1 MRKGC
6 WLSAPTKDFERQLLQ
21 GRLVEG
27 AFEETQ
33 EGGIGSTDGAR
44 PIHRGDGDGGGME
57 QAREAKFRRARLAGF
72 PRRAVEHERI
82 SEAAIAAA
90 LGEAV
95 QDAHGQAR
103 AVGLEEVDVEAAGG
117 ERRLTPAG
125 AGDERGRIL
134 RHDPV
139 ELERRG
145 REFGE
150 IDAEPLGERGV
161 EIIDAAFGIGGKEAR
176 RRIVEIGDRLLH
188 LLEARLLA
196 LPILGD
202 LVHLPDHERR
212 LAPGAGIGRQG
223 THLDAEPLRRGLVLG
238 VAWERYAEFFF
249 QRAALLGGARQAEDG
264 LGERRAA
271 GEGTVGRGHRGI
283 GLEPEQ
289 AAIGLVGIEHP
300 AGAVGDQRPL
310 RQIVDEGL
318 GDVVTREALAE
329 MQDAD
334 GAREQAEHADHGKPG
349 EDREHEG
356 LGHLARHHGEPD
368 GRHREREREQDHEPD
383 AAVPFA
389 PIGCGL
395 DIAHGRLDIRHDT
408 KLSDSIR
415 LRAGHSGAPVLAGSR
430 SDRAPPSPGCKR
442 CPPSHAILAPWL
454 KIC

>member
-1 MRKGC
+1 M
-6 WLSAPTKDFERQLLQ
+6 
-21 GRLVEG
+21 
-27 AFEETQ
+27 
-33 EGGIGSTDGAR
+33 
-44 PIHRGDGDGGGME
+44 
-57 QAREAKFRRARLAGF
+57 
-72 PRRAVEHERI
+72 
-82 SEAAIAAA
+82 
-90 LGEAV
+90 GEPV

-117 ERRLTPAG
+117 ERRLAPAG
-125 AGDERGRIL
+125 AGDERGRVL

-139 ELERRG
+139 ELERLG
-145 REFGE
+145 GEFGQ

-161 EIIDAAFGIGGKEAR
+161 EIIDAAIGIGGKEAR

-196 LPILGD
+196 LPVLGD
-202 LVHLPDHERR
+202 LVHLPDDERR
-212 LAPGAGIGRQG
+212 LAPRAGIGRQG
-223 THLDAEPLRRGLVLG
+223 THLDAEPLRLALILG
-238 VAWERYAEFFF
+238 VAREGHAEFFF
-249 QRAALLGGARQAEDG
+249 QRAALLCGARQAEDG

-271 GEGTVGRGHRGI
+271 GKGTVGRGHRGI
-283 GLEPEQ
+283 GLEPKQ
-289 AAIGLVGIEHP
+289 AAIGLVGIEHA
-300 AGAVGDQRPL
+300 AGAVGDQRAL

-334 GAREQAEHADHGKPG
+334 GAREQAEHAHHGKPG

-356 LGHLARHHGEPD
+356 LGHLARHHGKPD
-368 GRHREREREQDHEPD
+368 GRHGEREREQDHEPN

-389 PIGCGL
+389 AIGCGL

-415 LRAGHSGAPVLAGSR
+415 LRVGHSGAPRLAGSR
-430 SDRAPPSPGCKR
+430 FRPSDPRLALSASR
-442 CPPSHAILAPWL
+442 QSHAILAPWL